1 MKALPNSHG
10 QPDCTPFSTEAKL
23 GLNYRD
29 GQGYQILTKAF
40 RLMLLLVIA
49 DSLED
54 SWLLCAALDRISL

>member
-1 MKALPNSHG
+1 MVSQIAP
-10 QPDCTPFSTEAKL
+10 PFQAEEKL

-40 RLMLLLVIA
+40 GLMLILIIA

-54 SWLLCAALDRISL
+54 SWLLCTSLDRISL